1 MDLGTPYDSY
11 VRVWAI
17 QDSNLDANKSGSNL
31 QEIRDI
37 RPYDK
42 NGKQH
47 RSDPFSEIRLRKST
61 EDDGTSVGVRFL
73 SHGFPSALRP
83 ALVEPTHIELHC
95 ENTDTPGEP

>member
-1 MDLGTPYDSY
+1 MTSMGNNTA
-11 VRVWAI
+11 AI
-17 QDSNLDANKSGSNL
+17 
-31 QEIRDI
+31 
-37 RPYDK
+37 Y
-42 NGKQH
+42 
-47 RSDPFSEIRLRKST
+47 LRKSA